1 MKNNFFKTENEWRKK
16 LTPEQ
21 FNVCRLKATESP
33 FSGLLYN
40 CTENGN
46 YSCVCCDNILFTS
59 VDKYD
64 SGSGWPSFF
73 QPYSEDSI
81 SYETDDTYGMH
92 RVEVL
97 CSKCNSHLG
106 HVFDDGPLPSGKRY
120 CINSISMEF
129 NKSEISD

>member
-1 MKNNFFKTENEWRKK
+1 MKNNFPKTENEWRKK

-21 FNVCRLKATESP
+21 FNVCRLKETESP
-33 FSGLLYN
+33 FSGPLNN

-81 SYETDDTYGMH
+81 RYETDDTYGMH

-106 HVFDDGPLPSGKRY
+106 HVFEDGPLPSGKRY

-129 NKSEISD
+129 NKSELSD